1 VRSAA
6 IILVAILASTTLADE
21 RPGMR
26 QMSRAGGLLSP
37 PSQRDL
43 VDARAMLKERFR
55 EPLSHAD
62 TSTGAL
68 QAAAIL
74 LDAAAS
80 EDDPALRW
88 LMLDEARELG
98 ISTGQAVI
106 VNRAVTSASA
116 FYDFDA
122 LATEL
127 RSLGD
132 IPLRALD
139 PARATRLAEA
149 AETMAS
155 RADTDSRPDVAA
167 AARRLA
173 VNAWQRSGNLDAA
186 RRVLQMWDKLQP
198 VMP

>member
-1 VRSAA
+1 MSVRLALLTCVFLSAA
-6 IILVAILASTTLADE
+6 AVADE

-26 QMSRAGGLLSP
+26 QMSRPGGLLSP
-37 PSQRDL
+37 PTQRDL
-43 VDARAMLKERFR
+43 VDARATLKERFR

-62 TSTGAL
+62 TSTGAM

-74 LDAAAS
+74 LEAATS
-80 EDDPALRW
+80 EVDPALKW

-106 VNRAVTSASA
+106 VNRAVTAASA
-116 FYDFDA
+116 FYEFDT
-122 LATEL
+122 LAIEL

-139 PARATRLAEA
+139 PTRATRLAEA

-155 RADTDSRPDVAA
+155 RADADSRPDVAA

-186 RRVLQMWDKLQP
+186 RRVQQQ
-198 VMP
+198 VH